1 MKKPFTF
8 NVNCVIIYY
17 MSKFYTNVSRYG
29 NMILLRGYEYNK
41 KITEKIKYE
50 PTLYVSTNRPTTWKA
65 LDGTAVSEVNFD
77 SMRSATEW
85 VKTNKDT
92 AGRHIFG
99 NNRYIST
106 FINDYFPGQIEFD
119 RNKINV
125 TTIDI
130 EVASDDGFP
139 EPDKAENPVISIATK
154 NNIDNTY
161 HVWGL
166 GDYDVEK
173 SLMKTHRVVYHR
185 YHSEADLLIN
195 FVTFISQPSMMPDV
209 ITGWN
214 TRFFDIPYLVN
225 RIHKLLGEA
234 YVKRLSPWGQIER
247 RDITT
252 MGRTQTSYELKGISN
267 LDYLDLF
274 KKFGYSYGP
283 QESYKLDHIAHVVLG
298 EKKLSYE
305 EYGSLHTLYKHNFQK
320 FIDYNIKD
328 VELVDRIEDKM
339 GLITLCMT
347 MAYQGGVNYN
357 DTFGTTAIW
366 DTIIYRKLYEN
377 KIVVPFIEDKVKT
390 HYPGGFVKDPHV
402 GIHENLV
409 SFDLNSLYPSI
420 IMQYNMSPETIAE
433 GELSKVDIE
442 QVLTKSQR
450 PDNHGKALAAN
461 GQIFNT
467 DKVGIIPLIIDE
479 MYQERVGIKDN
490 MITAQKELQKV
501 DKNDKQK
508 LYEIERDISIAENRQ
523 MSIKILLNSLYGA
536 LGNRYFRFFDQRVA
550 EAVTLTGQLTIRW
563 AEYALN
569 TYINKAMRTEKWK
582 DFVVAI
588 DTDSLYV
595 CLDDLVQ
602 AVNPNNTIDFLDKVS
617 AEKLEQ
623 VLAQAYDELYAMFG
637 GVANRMVMKREVIAD
652 RGIWTAKKRYILNVL
667 DNEGVRYAKPKL
679 KIMGIEA
686 IKSSTPEPCRDGL
699 KELFKVIM
707 SKDETEVQ
715 EAIEQFKNYFKT
727 LGPDAIAFPRGA
739 SKVKE
744 YRDAS
749 TIYKKGTPMHIR
761 AALLYNRMIQDL
773 SLTKKYAQIKNGDKI
788 KFMYLR
794 TPNPIKE
801 NVIGFV
807 DFLPE
812 EFNLHKYIDYEL
824 QFQKTF
830 LDPIEPILDAVG
842 WSSEEVN
849 TLEDFFG

>member
-1 MKKPFTF
+1 M
-8 NVNCVIIYY
+8 
-17 MSKFYTNVSRYG
+17 MKFYTNVSRYG
-29 NMILLRGYEYNK
+29 NMILLRGYDHGRRIEK
-41 KITEKIKYE
+41 KVKYE
-50 PTLYVSTNRPTTWKA
+50 PILFTTTNTPTEWKA
-65 LDGTAVSEVNFD
+65 LDGTPVGIANAGKRFE
-77 SMRSATEW
+77 SMRSANEYVTA
-85 VKTNKDT
+85 NK
-92 AGRHIFG
+92 AVGGKKIYG
-99 NNRYIST
+99 NTKYIPA
-106 FINDYFPGQIEFD
+106 FINDYYPGNIEFD

-139 EPDKAENPVISIATK
+139 DPAKADHKIISICIK
-154 NNIDNTY
+154 NNIGNTY
-161 HVWGL
+161 YVWGL
-166 GDYDVEK
+166 GEYDSDK
-173 SLMKTHRVVYHR
+173 SYMKDNMVVYR
-185 YHSEADLLIN
+185 RFEREDDLLIN
-195 FVTFISQPSMMPDV
+195 FITHWSSQQYSPDV
-209 ITGWN
+209 VTGWN

-225 RIHKLLGEA
+225 RINRMLGEA
-234 YVKRLSPWGQIER
+234 YVKRLSPWGMIDRQE
-247 RDITT
+247 ITK
-252 MGRTQTSYELKGISN
+252 MGRTQTAYELKGISQ

-298 EKKLSYE
+298 ENKLDYD
-305 EYGSLHTLYKHNFQK
+305 EYSNLHTLYKYNHQK

-328 VELVDRIEDKM
+328 VELVDRIEDKL

-347 MAYQGGVNYN
+347 MAYKGGVNYN
-357 DTFGTTAIW
+357 DTFGTTLIW
-366 DTIIYRKLYEN
+366 DTIIYRRLFAN
-377 KIVVPFIEDKVKT
+377 NIVVPFIEDKTKT
-390 HYPGGFVKDPHV
+390 MYPGGFVKEPQV
-402 GIHENLV
+402 GIHDNVV

-420 IMQYNMSPETIAE
+420 IMQYNMSPETIAN
-433 GELSKVDIE
+433 GEITSFDIE
-442 QVLTKSQR
+442 NVLTKSER
-450 PDNHGKALAAN
+450 PNNNGKALAAN
-461 GQIFNT
+461 GQYFNI
-467 DKVGIIPLIIDE
+467 DKPGIIPFIIYE
-479 MYQERVGIKDN
+479 MYKERVVIKQD
-490 MITAQKELQKV
+490 MINAQKEKEKV
-501 DKNDKQK
+501 DKNDKQEI
-508 LYEIERDISIAENRQ
+508 YRIERDIAIAENRQ

-550 EAVTLTGQLTIRW
+550 EAITLTGQLTIRW

-569 TYINKAMRTEKWK
+569 TYLNRAMRTKNWK

-595 CLDDLVQ
+595 CLDDLVK
-602 AVNPNNTIDFLDKVS
+602 AINPKNPIDFLDKVS
-617 AEKLEQ
+617 AEKLEA
-623 VLAQAYDELYAMFG
+623 VLAQSYDELYNMFG
-637 GVANRMVMKREVIAD
+637 GVSNRMVMKREVIAN

-667 DNEGVRYAKPKL
+667 DNEGVRYSKPKL

-686 IKSSTPEPCRDGL
+686 IKSSTPEPCREGL

-715 EAIEQFKNYFKT
+715 KAIEQFKNYFKT

-744 YRDAS
+744 YRDS
-749 TIYKKGTPMHIR
+749 TNIYKKGTPMHIR

-773 SLTKKYAQIKNGDKI
+773 SLTKKYTQIKNGDKI
-788 KFMYLR
+788 KFIYLR

-801 NVIGFV
+801 NVIGFF

-842 WSSEEVN
+842 WSSEETN
-849 TLEDFFG
+849 SLEDFFA